1 VILRASLKKT
11 GMKFLK
17 ILGIFLLIILAIY
30 LALGFYLSNQKDKI
44 RDEVNTF
51 TKEKFK
57 GDIVIGGLNIISL
70 KYFPSLA
77 IEIKD
82 VVVKDSLWAVHK
94 NTLITADN
102 VYAKIFPWRVL
113 FGNLE
118 INNLTLKNAV
128 LDIHIDENGYSNMSA
143 FDLRKKKVQKEDE
156 KPSFISPSIDKI
168 VFQNVTLSSANELK
182 GKSFSL
188 TIKSLK
194 ATINQLDNGWDAKV
208 KLNSHINDLTFKKKN
223 GSFAKDM
230 DLKSGLELKYDP
242 EAKNIHITSDDFTLE
257 KNKFTLDAN
266 FGIKGLSKFTIKLYN
281 PAILFK
287 EASAIVSDN
296 IKSKLDKFDLKNP
309 IEVTC
314 TISGD
319 TKIAQSTEIHV
330 LAPVTG
336 NELTAVDQL
345 FTDCSFIGEFTN
357 HYNDKGP
364 YDNYNSAI
372 LLRDFKGK
380 LESIPFVTKD
390 LMVFNL
396 KQPIA
401 SGSVESNFDM
411 IQLNAFFKD
420 DFLKF
425 TKGTAKF
432 NVKFKSD
439 VVNLKISK
447 PFIEGSISFDSGDF
461 TYVPKN
467 IQFKNNSMN
476 LEFTSD
482 KLIVKNIT
490 LGTAQS
496 VIEIKGFSNN
506 FMEFYYN
513 HPEKI
518 VLNCEAY
525 SKSINLHDFLFL
537 LHRSNPKE
545 PVNTIKKNNNNNSF
559 LRTLLNTQSV
569 SAQVK
574 IDELKHKKF
583 IGKNV
588 IAQIDI
594 VNEQLILKQAS
605 VNSCNGSLLIQAK
618 IVSGESNN
626 PFDLMLKANHV
637 DAQQFLNSFDNF
649 GSKTITGNTI
659 RGVASLSVDVHGKV
673 SKGNF
678 VEKSMKG
685 NISFKL
691 NNGAFVNF
699 VPLEKIGKYV
709 FPKRDFK
716 NIQFDDLAGNVSID
730 NGIMTLE
737 PMQVNTSVLNLDLAG
752 DYGLKGGTDLQ
763 VDVHLRNPKK
773 DEDELNKEV
782 KEKNRKKGTTIH
794 LNLVDDKKGGS
805 KIKLRTKNEK
815 LL

>member
-1 VILRASLKKT
+1 
-11 GMKFLK
+11 MKFLK

-44 RDEVNTF
+44 LDEVNTF

-57 GDIVIGGLNIISL
+57 GDIVIGDLNIISL

-194 ATINQLDNGWDAKV
+194 ATINQLNNGWDAKI

-242 EAKNIHITSDDFTLE
+242 EAKNIHIASDDFTLD

-266 FGIKGLSKFTIKLYN
+266 FGIKGLSNFTIKFYN

-401 SGSVESNFDM
+401 SGSVESNFD
-411 IQLNAFFKD
+411 ITKLNAFFKD

-425 TKGTAKF
+425 TKGSAKF

-447 PFIEGSISFDSGDF
+447 PFIEGFITIDPSDF

-467 IQFKNNSMN
+467 LEFRNNSMN

-482 KLIVKNIT
+482 KLIVRNIA

-496 VIEIKGFSNN
+496 VIQIKGFSNN

-525 SKSINLHDFLFL
+525 SKSINLNDFLFL
-537 LHRSNPKE
+537 LGRSNPNE
-545 PVNTIKKNNNNNSF
+545 PVKKKDNGF
-559 LRTLLNTQSV
+559 LKNALNAHSI
-569 SAQVK
+569 SAKVK
-574 IDELKHKKF
+574 IDQLKYKKF

-588 IAQIDI
+588 IAQLDI
-594 VNEQLILKQAS
+594 VNERIILKQVS
-605 VNSCNGSLLIQAK
+605 VNSCNGSLFLQAK
-618 IVSGESNN
+618 IISGKSNN
-626 PFDLMLKANHV
+626 PFDLMLKASNI
-637 DAQQFLNSFDNF
+637 DAQQLLNSFDNF

-659 RGVASLSVDVHGKV
+659 RGVTSLSLDVSGKV
-673 SKGNF
+673 ANGNL
-678 VEKSMKG
+678 VEKSLTG
-685 NISFKL
+685 DINFKL
-691 NNGAFVNF
+691 TKGAFVNF
-699 VPLEKIGKYV
+699 VPLEKVGKYV

-716 NIQFDDLAGNVSID
+716 NVQID
-730 NGIMTLE
+730 NLEGDMTINKGIIKLE
-737 PMQVNTSVLNLDLAG
+737 PMNVNTSVLNLDLAG